1 MFSVNQIICR
11 WLKKLLFYGKSRHIS
26 YCPHHINEAQKHCDT
41 CIYVFI
47 FCLALFF
54 FLSKTDILTIYI
66 YIVICSNVLC
76 VLNVCKPQEY
86 PRLLRAYANRKI
98 YLIKKNNI
106 HEISVSS
113 FI

>member
-11 WLKKLLFYGKSRHIS
+11 WLKKWLFYGKSRHIS

-47 FCLALFF
+47 FCLAFVYLK
-54 FLSKTDILTIYI
+54 LTLLTIYI
-66 YIVICSNVLC
+66 YIVICSIALC

-86 PRLLRAYANRKI
+86 PRLLRVCANRKI
-98 YLIKKNNI
+98 YLINK
-106 HEISVSS
+106 
-113 FI
+113 